1 VSLAFGDRLG
11 HQLRLRAGDDRLN
24 RFGNRGR
31 HQSRS
36 GAQRGA
42 RGQDRGAGF
51 SPAAGDYD
59 RMAEISLV
67 RINRTRLQK
76 FACVGSLVKSPAR
89 RDLSDRAGR
98 KSDLRDLELSA
109 MLRAGIGDV
118 SELRVTE
125 ADGERGPHRD
135 AHDRATVGIDSR
147 RDIDRNDRRANRV
160 HPLDRRARN
169 SAHCRVQAGAE
180 NPIDD
185 RARPRAERRFEFRF
199 VLRLNDRAAR
209 GEQLVM
215 RAPRV
220 ALQIA
225 ARSEQRD
232 SNLNSA
238 LTQPPRRD
246 HRVAAVVAL
255 AAYRQ
260 NARAS
265 RVGKPRDE
273 LVGDRL
279 ARARHQRVRIDAVFC
294 LAKPIEFPAFS
305 GGQKNHRGKL
315 NRDPSKRAPT
325 PHRATKAHSIISS
338 PAREIPKRHATKL
351 ARAVASRSL
360 FE

>member
-1 VSLAFGDRLG
+1 MS
-11 HQLRLRAGDDRLN
+11 
-24 RFGNRGR
+24 
-31 HQSRS
+31 
-36 GAQRGA
+36 A
-42 RGQDRGAGF
+42 R
-51 SPAAGDYD
+51 
-59 RMAEISLV
+59 
-67 RINRTRLQK
+67 
-76 FACVGSLVKSPAR
+76 VGGLIEPPAR
-89 RDLSDRAGR
+89 RDLADRLGR
-98 KSDLRDLELSA
+98 ESDLRDLELSA
-109 MLRAGIGDV
+109 MLRAGIGNV
-118 SELRVTE
+118 SELRIAE
-125 ADGERGPHRD
+125 GDGERGPHRS
-135 AHDRATVGIDSR
+135 AHDRAAVGIDSR
-147 RDIDRNDRRANRV
+147 RDVDGDDRRANCV
-160 HPLDRRARN
+160 HPLDRGASN
-169 SAHCRVQAGAE
+169 SAHGSVKPGTE
-180 NPIDD
+180 DPIDD

-215 RAPRV
+215 RTQSV

-238 LTQPPRRD
+238 LTQPPRRH
-246 HRVAAVVAL
+246 HRIAAVVAL
-255 AAYRQ
+255 AAYGQ

-265 RVGKPRDE
+265 RVGKPRDK

-279 ARARHQRVRIDAVFC
+279 AGARHQRVRIDAVFC

-325 PHRATKAHSIISS
+325 PHRATKAHPIISS